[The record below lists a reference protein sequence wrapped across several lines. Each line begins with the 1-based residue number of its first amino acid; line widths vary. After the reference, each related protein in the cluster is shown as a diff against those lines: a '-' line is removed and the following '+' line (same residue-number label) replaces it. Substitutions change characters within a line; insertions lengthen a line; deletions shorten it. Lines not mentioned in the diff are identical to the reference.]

1 MAMISVASAADLPMK
16 VKAPAVQYVKVC
28 SLYGAGF
35 YYIPGTD
42 TCLKI
47 GGHLRVDMI
56 FGPTAAPF
64 ESLDYNQN
72 WTRATRHFNTRTRAF
87 ATFDTRTQTE
97 YGTLRSYFVAG
108 GTTDNGGAV
117 GAYMYRAFIQF
128 AGFTWGLSDSI
139 FDAYAATPIHLDYV
153 VATNGN
159 IGATGIWQWRYTA
172 QFGSGFSA
180 SVAVEEPT
188 TRAKPIAT
196 SAVAATAPKGATFP
210 DILGQIQAAGAWGRA
225 QAAFAFSDVSTVGA
239 PVVPGVPAV
248 DKMGWAAMVGGL
260 LKVPGLPGDN
270 FGFQFTYAEGATD
283 YVTGNANAGA
293 GGQFRTIKSGTTTT
307 GFVTDAVVVGGG
319 LDLTKAWGFE
329 AGYEHHWTKA
339 VKTSLAGGYVSIEYS
354 APAAAVL
361 CGGVAGCSPNTKFW
375 NLGTRTQWT
384 PVQNLSLAVN
394 IVYTHMTG
402 STAGG
407 AAPGT
412 TLGDANIWTGLIRVR
427 RDFWP

>member
-1 MAMISVASAADLPMK
+1 
-16 VKAPAVQYVKVC
+16 
-28 SLYGAGF
+28 
-35 YYIPGTD
+35 
-42 TCLKI
+42 
-47 GGHLRVDMI
+47 
-56 FGPTAAPF
+56 
-64 ESLDYNQN
+64 
-72 WTRATRHFNTRTRAF
+72 
-87 ATFDTRTQTE
+87 
-97 YGTLRSYFVAG
+97 
-108 GTTDNGGAV
+108 
-117 GAYMYRAFIQF
+117 
-128 AGFTWGLSDSI
+128 
-139 FDAYAATPIHLDYV
+139 V

-172 QFGSGFSA
+172 QFGGGFSA
-180 SVAVEEPT
+180 SVAIEEPT

-196 SAVAATAPKGATFP
+196 SAVAATAPKGATYP
-210 DILGQIQAAGAWGRA
+210 DVVGQIQASGGWGRV
-225 QAAFAFSDVSTVGA
+225 QGAFAISDVSTVGA

-248 DKMGWAAMVGGL
+248 DKTGWAAMIGGL
-260 LKVPGLPGDN
+260 VKVPGLPGDN

-283 YVTGNANAGA
+283 YVTGNANAA
-293 GGQFRTIKSGTTTT
+293 ASGQFRTIKSGTTTT

-329 AGYEHHWTKA
+329 AGYEHHWSKA

-375 NLGTRTQWT
+375 NLGSRTQWS
-384 PVQNLSLAVN
+384 PVQNLSLAVDV
-394 IVYTHMTG
+394 VYTHMTG

-407 AAPGT
+407 AAAGT